1 METVARVEKNDALPP
16 HPTSSRLSLAHLYG
30 RFLATA
36 PILGGFMDVN
46 VGVSSSV
53 NLCLSTSSQPFY
65 ATSAAPVRF
74 CERFRNAS
82 PGYDGA
88 FDAIYPNLLAI

>member
-1 METVARVEKNDALPP
+1 METVARVEKSDALPP
-16 HPTSSRLSLAHLYG
+16 HPTSSRSLAHFYG

-36 PILGGFMDVN
+36 LILGDFMDVN
-46 VGVSSSV
+46 VEVSSSG
-53 NLCLSTSSQPFY
+53 NLRLSTSSQPFY